1 MKKAAIIVFIAFGFL
16 SKMDIAS
23 ANACGVYTRLK
34 AQGVD
39 VKFRTKDTKEACQA
53 FNKLECARVTNL
65 IGKAAG
71 KLFDRWESQEN
82 LTLIS
87 QWNGRG
93 SFSMN
98 IARNTKYL
106 YDKDTESWE
115 NLIDDINGIESEIP
129 SITDINSLLDK
140 YEKLS
145 SIVSDGKARFE
156 TNFKEENRFLSQLRE
171 DLANLVWMIN
181 AIGNTRRYEGCDT
194 PEVEELLN
202 KLVESNTEALL
213 TLETILAAQYI
224 RVPFLDL
231 VEANIQNL
239 ASDKFRENVTEN
251 AEQAIR
257 SLRQTI
263 IANELNK
270 EIAAWWTKASVNG
283 LTNRLDTRSLQ
294 ITIPLRLLGQ
304 KLNQALAYKG
314 QVEALPPSLGSLKSE
329 MLSSLNSRIQ
339 QIETKF
345 ESVKQLDWSTQLRKQ
360 KEANERRMAAIDRY
374 IPACKYAVEDHL
386 RIANTVAAESQFATA
401 EQAYLVVVES
411 CKRG

>member
-1 MKKAAIIVFIAFGFL
+1 MKKATLALVSALIFFSNIE
-16 SKMDIAS
+16 IAS

-39 VKFRTKDTKEACQA
+39 VKFRTKDTKEACQE
-53 FNKLECARVTNL
+53 FNKLECARVSTL
-65 IGKAAG
+65 IGKAAN
-71 KLFDRWESQEN
+71 KLFDRWESQDSA
-82 LTLIS
+82 TLIS
-87 QWNGRG
+87 QWTGRG

-98 IARNTKYL
+98 ISKNTKYL
-106 YDKDTESWE
+106 YDQDTKSWE
-115 NLIDDINGIESEIP
+115 LLIDDINGIESEIP
-129 SITDINSLLDK
+129 SITDVNSLLDK

-145 SIVSDGKARFE
+145 SIVSSGKARFA
-156 TNFKEENRFLSQLRE
+156 NNLKEENRFLTQLRE

-194 PEVEELLN
+194 PQVGALLD
-202 KLVESNTEALL
+202 KLIESNTEALL

-224 RVPFLDL
+224 REPFLDL
-231 VEANIQNL
+231 VETNIQNL
-239 ASDKFRENVTEN
+239 ASDKFRDNVTEN
-251 AEQAIR
+251 AEQVIR

-263 IANELNK
+263 LANELNK

-304 KLNQALAYKG
+304 KLNQAQAYRI
-314 QVEALPPSLGSLKSE
+314 QVESLPSSLGSLKSE
-329 MLSSLNSRIQ
+329 MLSSLNSRIE

-345 ESVKQLDWSTQLRKQ
+345 ESVKQLDWTTQLRKQ
-360 KEANERRMAAIDRY
+360 QEANERRMSSIDRY
-374 IPACKYAVEDHL
+374 VPACKYAVEDHL
-386 RIANTVAAESQFATA
+386 RIANTVAEESQFASA